1 MICKQ
6 HTGVR
11 KSLQCLIAG
20 SAPLMFQRIASPIHR
35 ALWFPLLIGVIYGSV
50 VCSAAAAGNGEVET
64 LTDRAIQQA
73 AALVAPSVV
82 RIDTVGGRDQLEPG
96 LVSSGATTGLVIS
109 SDGYLVSSAF
119 HFAAQPASIIVTLPD
134 GRRLAGRLIAT
145 DRQRMVTLLKIDADR
160 LQLPTAAPSDSF
172 RVGQW
177 AIALG
182 KTYDA
187 ETPSLSVGIVSAL
200 NRIWGKAIQ
209 TDAKISPVN
218 YGGPLVD
225 IQGRVMGLLVPLSP
239 QESSE
244 TAGVEWYD
252 SGIGFAVPL
261 ADILEVTDRLK
272 AGSDLLP
279 GLLGIAFKG
288 KNLIEGEPLI
298 DTVRFGSPAEKAGL
312 LPGDK
317 VATVEGIAITRLAEF
332 KQVLGRKYAGDSLR
346 LAVARGEQTIGI
358 ELELVGTLP
367 PYVPPYLGVQLA
379 RYPAGELP
387 SVRMVIDGSPASRA
401 GLQPQDVILRWNDVE
416 VANTE
421 SLSEQLHKH
430 QPGQTVSLTVRRGTD
445 SMAVGVTLGN
455 PSTDVP
461 AEVAS
466 QAPFG
471 QVARPDDL
479 KVGRIAATLPGFD
492 RDVWL
497 YVPESYRA
505 DMPQSVVVFLHPS
518 SNPMEQPVLSAWRAE
533 CERRGMILLAPQ
545 ANAAGGW
552 TPNDLEFLQGA
563 LQDVRDKYT
572 VAAERIVVVGLG
584 NAAPIAGLWAFRQPE
599 VIRGLALIDSPAL
612 GKVPENDPE
621 RRLSIYSLSRGRGV
635 DAAKWVPAITTL
647 RKAGYP
653 AVLRQLEE
661 PAGGYP
667 SAETNAELA
676 RWVELLDAL

>member
-1 MICKQ
+1 MIFHAPTSSIRPVFGWLLLCGLVLGI
-6 HTGVR
+6 GVR
-11 KSLQCLIAG
+11 DS
-20 SAPLMFQRIASPIHR
+20 
-35 ALWFPLLIGVIYGSV
+35 
-50 VCSAAAAGNGEVET
+50 AAAGNGEVET

-96 LVSSGATTGLVIS
+96 LVSSGATTGLVVS

-145 DRQRMVTLLKIDADR
+145 DRQRMVTLLKVDADR
-160 LQLPTAAPSDSF
+160 LSLPTAAPRDSF

-261 ADILEVTDRLK
+261 VDILEVVDRLK
-272 AGSDLLP
+272 AGNDLLP

-298 DTVRFGSPAEKAGL
+298 DTVRFGSPAEKAGIQA
-312 LPGDK
+312 GDK
-317 VATVEGIAITRLAEF
+317 VATADGVAISRLAEF
-332 KQVLGRKYAGDSLR
+332 KQVLGRKYAGDLLR
-346 LAVARGEQTIGI
+346 LNVLRGEQTIAI
-358 ELELVGTLP
+358 ELELAGTLP
-367 PYVPPYLGVQLA
+367 PYVPPYLGVQFA
-379 RYPAGELP
+379 RYPAGEVP
-387 SVRMVIDGSPASRA
+387 TVRLVVEGSPAARA
-401 GLQPQDVILRWNDVE
+401 ALQPQDVVQRWNDVE
-416 VANTE
+416 TLNVTTLA
-421 SLSEQLHKH
+421 EQLFKH
-430 QPGQTVSLTVRRGTD
+430 QPGDSVELTVRRGTD
-445 SMAVGVTLGN
+445 TVTVAVTLGN
-455 PSTDVP
+455 PPTDVP

-471 QVARPDDL
+471 QVTRPDDL
-479 KVGRIAATLPGFD
+479 KVGRITYSLPGHD
-492 RDVWL
+492 RDVFL
-497 YVPESYRA
+497 YVPESYRP

-518 SNPMEQPVLSAWRAE
+518 LNPMEQAVLSAWRAD
-533 CERRGMILLAPQ
+533 CERRGIILLAPQ
-545 ANAAGGW
+545 ASAAGGW
-552 TPNDLEFLQGA
+552 TPNDLEFLQAA

-572 VAAERIVVVGLG
+572 VAAERIVIVGLG
-584 NAAPIAGLWAFRQPE
+584 NAAPMAGLWAFRQPE

-612 GKVPENDPE
+612 GKVPDNSPE
-621 RRLSIYSLSRGRGV
+621 RRLRIYSLSRGRSV
-635 DAAKWVPAITTL
+635 DAAKWGPSITTL

-653 AVLRQLEE
+653 AVLTQSEE
-661 PAGGYP
+661 TTGGYP
-667 SAETNAELA
+667 SAEGNAELA
-676 RWVELLDAL
+676 RWVEFMDAL